1 MATFS
6 AAKLQKIPIR
16 ISKGRKKSI
25 TARHLFQQEPHG
37 GGLLFRNHHLEDAF
51 ELLKQFG
58 IMPALRIRQLDG
70 QSPYADRFGGKY
82 CVEAEIQKIGAEPV
96 ALERGSRQQ

>member
-25 TARHLFQQEPHG
+25 TARHLLQQEPHG
-37 GGLLFRNHHLEDAF
+37 GGLLFRNHHLEDG
-51 ELLKQFG
+51 LHT
-58 IMPALRIRQLDG
+58 R
-70 QSPYADRFGGKY
+70 
-82 CVEAEIQKIGAEPV
+82 
-96 ALERGSRQQ
+96 